1 MGEERGWGSGDK
13 AHIKGGLKGWGM
25 GTETVRHGFGFLPSL
40 SGAKGVMGKG
50 GLQGGSVLGEL
61 CGAVSLLSCGGQ
73 AQ

>member
-40 SGAKGVMGKG
+40 SGTWGWRRWCMVTIKARKNK
-50 GLQGGSVLGEL
+50 SI
-61 CGAVSLLSCGGQ
+61 VSGH
-73 AQ
+73 